1 VLAARLALGTVQGA
15 AVDEVPPDWRFYAGG
30 GGSVRGFPFQ
40 SIGPETASDRPAGG
54 DGLLEASLE
63 LRLRFGETWGA
74 VAFVDAGAVAEEGI
88 PALDDLSVGAG
99 LGLRYHT
106 PIGPVRVDLAT
117 PLTASSG
124 DSPVQLYIAIGQAF

>member
-1 VLAARLALGTVQGA
+1 
-15 AVDEVPPDWRFYAGG
+15 
-30 GGSVRGFPFQ
+30 VRGFPFQ
-40 SIGPETASDRPAGG
+40 SIGPRTASNRPAGG

-74 VAFVDAGAVAEEGI
+74 VAFVDAGAVSEDGL
-88 PALDDLSVGAG
+88 PGLGDLSVGAG
-99 LGLRYHT
+99 IGVRYHT

-124 DSPVQLYIAIGQAF
+124 DSPLQLYIAVGQAF